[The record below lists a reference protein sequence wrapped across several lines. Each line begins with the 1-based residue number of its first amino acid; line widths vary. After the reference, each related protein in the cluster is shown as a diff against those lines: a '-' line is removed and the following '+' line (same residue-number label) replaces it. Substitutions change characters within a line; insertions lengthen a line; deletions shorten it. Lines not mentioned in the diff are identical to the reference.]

1 MAIKK
6 DTLDQLLDGRD
17 PKEVFNKDGLFDEL
31 KKALAERVLNAE
43 IDDHLEGEAAE
54 GKKNHRNGYSSK
66 RVITETSKLDI
77 RVPRDREGTFDP
89 KLIARY
95 QRRFP
100 GFDDKIVSMYARGMT
115 VREIQ
120 GHLLEIYGLDVS
132 PDLISTVTDAVLETI
147 GEWQNRPLE
156 ASYPLV
162 FFDALRVKI
171 RDEGLVRNKAV
182 YIALGVQAD
191 GTKDILGLWIENTE
205 GAKFWLRV
213 MNELKNRGV
222 SDVLIAVIDG
232 LKGFPEA
239 INAVFPQT
247 VVQTCIVHLIRHS
260 MDFASWKD
268 RKILAGALKTI
279 YRAKDADAARA
290 ALEAFDASSW
300 GRKYPAIA
308 QSWRRNWERVIPFFA
323 FPEAVRRIIYTTNAI
338 EALNAKLRRAV
349 RTEVIFPPMT
359 PRRSSCFSS
368 CARPPESGECRRASG
383 SRQRPNSPSCSTS
396 GSFKRDDATRPAH
409 KIHDSPSVNDSDQN
423 ITDASV
429 LQLVHDAQPELG
441 AFGVFDPKAQN
452 ILRSVRLDAKCNID
466 GFVAHQALVADF
478 DPQRVEEDQRIA
490 RLQRAVLPFA
500 NRFQNRVRHRR
511 DQIGRNFEPIDLKQM
526 TLDLPHRHPARIHG
540 YDLVVEAG
548 KSPLVASDQL
558 RIESS
563 FTVTRNTKIE
573 LRRLGDHA
581 LLRIAVPMVLLALG
595 RLAIKMIVDLS
606 VQHTLRQSLLQLVE
620 QAILIENLLRIAAI
634 QKLIQSVFLDRHNRP
649 PSASLWPRTQDS

>member
-1 MAIKK
+1 MAIEKN
-6 DTLDQLLDGRD
+6 TLDQLLVGRD
-17 PKEVFNKDGLFDEL
+17 PKEVFNRDGLFDEL
-31 KKALAERVLNAE
+31 KKALAERILNAE
-43 IDDHLEGEAAE
+43 LDDHLGGEPVD
-54 GKKNHRNGYSSK
+54 GKPNHRNGYSKKS
-66 RVITETSKLDI
+66 VLTESSKLDI

-100 GFDDKIVSMYARGMT
+100 GFDEKIVSMYARGMT

-132 PDLISTVTDAVLETI
+132 PDLISTVTDAVLETV

-156 ASYPLV
+156 QSYPLV

-247 VVQTCIVHLIRHS
+247 IVQTCIVHLIRHS

-268 RKILAGALKTI
+268 RKALAGALKTI
-279 YRAKDADAARA
+279 YRAKDADAANV
-290 ALEAFDASSW
+290 ALTAFDASHW
-300 GRKYPAIA
+300 GQKYPAIT

-349 RTEVIFPPMT
+349 KIRGHFP
-359 PRRSSCFSS
+359 
-368 CARPPESGECRRASG
+368 
-383 SRQRPNSPSCSTS
+383 N
-396 GSFKRDDATRPAH
+396 DDAAA
-409 KIHDSPSVNDSDQN
+409 K
-423 ITDASV
+423 
-429 LQLVHDAQPELG
+429 LLFLV
-441 AFGVFDPKAQN
+441 
-452 ILRSVRLDAKCNID
+452 
-466 GFVAHQALVADF
+466 
-478 DPQRVEEDQRIA
+478 
-490 RLQRAVLPFA
+490 
-500 NRFQNRVRHRR
+500 
-511 DQIGRNFEPIDLKQM
+511 
-526 TLDLPHRHPARIHG
+526 
-540 YDLVVEAG
+540 
-548 KSPLVASDQL
+548 
-558 RIESS
+558 
-563 FTVTRNTKIE
+563 
-573 LRRLGDHA
+573 
-581 LLRIAVPMVLLALG
+581 
-595 RLAIKMIVDLS
+595 
-606 VQHTLRQSLLQLVE
+606 LRQVAGEWKMPPREWFEAKTQF
-620 QAILIENLLRIAAI
+620 AILFGERFVQA
-634 QKLIQSVFLDRHNRP
+634 
-649 PSASLWPRTQDS
+649 